1 VVAIQVISRVESG
14 RQARGSGGPEDV
26 FGWLLDDPWTTDP
39 VFRHIWRVTTVM
51 WGMGLLTD
59 AALRVA
65 MSCTRPIP
73 GPQFLPG
80 WYLL

>member
-1 VVAIQVISRVESG
+1 M
-14 RQARGSGGPEDV
+14 
-26 FGWLLDDPWTTDP
+26 
-39 VFRHIWRVTTVM
+39 FRHIWRVTTVM

>member
-1 VVAIQVISRVESG
+1 
-14 RQARGSGGPEDV
+14 
-26 FGWLLDDPWTTDP
+26 
-39 VFRHIWRVTTVM
+39 VFRHIWRVATVM

-65 MSCTRPIP
+65 MSCTLPIP
-73 GPQFLPG
+73 GPQFPPG